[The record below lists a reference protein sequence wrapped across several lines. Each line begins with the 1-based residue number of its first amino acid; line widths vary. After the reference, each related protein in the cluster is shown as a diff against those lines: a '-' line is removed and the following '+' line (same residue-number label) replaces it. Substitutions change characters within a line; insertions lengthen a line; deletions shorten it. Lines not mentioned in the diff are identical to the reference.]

1 MKRIHFFTVLLL
13 AFVLFASS
21 VMMSYAT
28 TNSSI
33 AQSTRSDNS
42 YEPLNNRYYYRVV
55 EIYQNSYSRYVS
67 QSEAASAQNYEK
79 AIKTIA
85 GLASLPLSWYGD
97 FCSQIMNFWTTP
109 MSREGTYSIAK
120 YKLER
125 RQYDRLKNT
134 YTVVNTGNKFIVSHK
149 GQSTTYQYWL
159 K

>member
-1 MKRIHFFTVLLL
+1 
-13 AFVLFASS
+13 
-21 VMMSYAT
+21 MMSFAA
-28 TNSSI
+28 TNSSV

-42 YEPLNNRYYYRVV
+42 YEPLNNRYYYRIV
-55 EIYQNSYSRYVS
+55 EIYQNSYSKNVS
-67 QSEAASAQNYEK
+67 QSEAASAQNYEN
-79 AIKTIA
+79 AIKGMA
-85 GLASLPLSWYGD
+85 VLVSLPLSWYGA
-97 FCSQIMNFWTTP
+97 FCRSIMKFWTTP

>member
-1 MKRIHFFTVLLL
+1 MKRIHILTVLLL
-13 AFVLFASS
+13 AFVLLASS

-28 TNSSI
+28 TNSSVE
-33 AQSTRSDNS
+33 QSRPSDNS
-42 YEPLNNRYYYRVV
+42 YEPLSNRYYYRVV
-55 EIYQNSYSRYVS
+55 EIYQNSYSRNVS

-85 GLASLPLSWYGD
+85 FFIGLPLYEFGG
-97 FCSQIMNFWTTP
+97 FCNFIMSFWTTP
-109 MSREGTYSIAK
+109 MSRKGTYSIAK

-149 GQSTTYQYWL
+149 GKSTAYQYWL